1 MLITRNRLHLPLFF
15 AFDWPAPTLT
25 DDKLADLE
33 SEMERN
39 PIGSHTMHENPPRG
53 PCIEL
58 KATNLDD
65 ARVEAAEHWRNRTGL
80 TDADEPPNGYA
91 VLDLYGGCLWSYYL
105 DEAK

>member
-15 AFDWPAPTLT
+15 AFDWPAPALT
-25 DDKLADLE
+25 DDELANLE

-39 PIGSHTMHENPPRG
+39 PIGSYTMHENSPRG

-65 ARVEAAEHWRNRTGL
+65 ARVEAAAHWRNRTGL
-80 TDADEPPNGYA
+80 TDGDEPPNGYA
-91 VLDLYGGCLWSYYL
+91 VLDLYGGCLWSYY
-105 DEAK
+105 EAK